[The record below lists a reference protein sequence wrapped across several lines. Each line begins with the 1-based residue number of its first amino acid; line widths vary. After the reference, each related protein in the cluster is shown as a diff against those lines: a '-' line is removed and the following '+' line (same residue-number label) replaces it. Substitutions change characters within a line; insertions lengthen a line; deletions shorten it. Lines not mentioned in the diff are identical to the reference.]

1 MKDSNN
7 KKIKIYIILTY
18 TGTILS
24 KIIKCYTKAEFCHA
38 SIALDEDLEQIYSF
52 GRLNP
57 YNPFIGGFVR
67 EGIDIGT
74 FKRFK
79 NTKAEI
85 YSIDLS
91 IKQYKKLVNIIK
103 KMRRKKY
110 LYKFN
115 TIGLFATAFNMKI
128 TRKNRFYCSE
138 FVKYAIE
145 QSRIE
150 LDFPDIIRP
159 NDFRNIKGLTLR
171 YRGKLRDYKGV
182 IY

>member
-1 MKDSNN
+1 MKYSKDNN
-7 KKIKIYIILTY
+7 IKLYIILTY

-24 KIIKCYTKAEFCHA
+24 KIIKCYTGAEFCHV
-38 SIALDEDLEQIYSF
+38 SIALDEQLTQMYSF

-67 EGIDIGT
+67 EGVDIGT

-79 NTKAEI
+79 NTEAEI
-85 YSIDLS
+85 YSLDLS
-91 IKQYKKLVNIIK
+91 MKQYKKLQNIIK

-110 LYKFN
+110 KYKFN
-115 TIGLFATAFNMKI
+115 TIGLFATAFNIKI

-145 QSRIE
+145 QSRIQ
-150 LDFPDIIRP
+150 LDFPDIIKP
-159 NDFRNIKGLTLR
+159 NDFRNIEGLSLK
-171 YRGKLRDYKGV
+171 YKGKLRDYRNL
-182 IY
+182 IC